1 VIRKRIPIKLIEL
14 IKKRGGAQTT
24 KKGKKG
30 YKREENK
37 KILKKEVENAYR

>member
-1 VIRKRIPIKLIEL
+1 MIKRRTPIKLIEL